1 MIPDEHLSLFFTED
15 LYVLNEELSS
25 VQAVE
30 PKEAIVEEPKEEL
43 VKKAEPTPT
52 PILEI
57 PEVKITIAELAIWT
71 PPLTEEDRVL
81 LTKILKA
88 INQEM
93 SQALVMQGIN
103 SYSPHYKKL
112 ICFGYQKELELK
124 TGKSTPMYTIDI
136 RGEQTILISD
146 EPASLHQDV
155 SKKTQLW
162 NALKVMFPAVAG

>member
-15 LYVLNEELSS
+15 LYVLNEELSTTKP
-25 VQAVE
+25 VE
-30 PKEAIVEEPKEEL
+30 QVEATVEEPKEEL
-43 VKKAEPTPT
+43 VKKVEPTP
-52 PILEI
+52 EI
-57 PEVKITIAELAIWT
+57 PEVKITVAELAIWT

-88 INQEM
+88 IKQEM
-93 SQALVMQGIN
+93 SDALVMQGIN
-103 SYSPHYKKL
+103 SYSPHYKKI

-124 TGKSTPMYTIDI
+124 TGKNTLLYSLDQ

-146 EPASLHQDV
+146 EPAALHQDV

-162 NALKVMFPAVAG
+162 NALKLMFPDVAG